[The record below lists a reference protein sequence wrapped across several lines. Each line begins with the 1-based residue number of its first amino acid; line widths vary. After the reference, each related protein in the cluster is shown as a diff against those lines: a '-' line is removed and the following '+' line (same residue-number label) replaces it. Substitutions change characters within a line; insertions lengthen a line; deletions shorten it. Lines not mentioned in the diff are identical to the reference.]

1 MLPLDNEKLFLNLH
15 QALHVGH
22 SWAFHIS
29 GFKTVGR
36 WHTGCTTSAVLCK
49 LQHGLVKFPTEMEKG
64 SSDLLFLGALGAFG
78 VAAIDGPGVG
88 PLLGSRCRFDARGV
102 VCRGASGGSGDA
114 GR

>member
-1 MLPLDNEKLFLNLH
+1 MLPPDNEKLFLNLH

-22 SWAFHIS
+22 SWAFRIG
-29 GFKTVGR
+29 GFKMVGQQ
-36 WHTGCTTSAVLCK
+36 HTGCTTSAVEC
-49 LQHGLVKFPTEMEKG
+49 P
-64 SSDLLFLGALGAFG
+64 SALGAFG
-78 VAAIDGPGVG
+78 VAAVDGPGVG